1 MKKFKKY
8 NFKNKTIALFS
19 LLLVLSLSSCEEVV
33 NLDLETAESKI
44 VIDAEIR
51 WNKETSGN
59 EQTIKISKMAPYYSP
74 ATPKVSGAKVRVE
87 NSDGVIFTFTESNP
101 GSYVC
106 TDFVPVLNMNY
117 TLYVEVEGKSFTA
130 VEKMTSVT
138 PINRIEQK
146 YMPDISGPDLLVME
160 MFFNDPADQV
170 NYYLTELTTDFMLF
184 PFSGMSND
192 EFTNGN
198 EMSIQFADEDLKP
211 GKTVGIL
218 HRGISENFYNYMN
231 LIIEANSGNAFATAP
246 GNIRGNIVNTN
257 DPKDFALG
265 YFRLCEAVNTSYTM
279 K

>member
-8 NFKNKTIALFS
+8 IFKNKTIALFS

-33 NLDLETAESKI
+33 NLDLETAEAKI

-74 ATPKVSGAKVRVE
+74 TTPKVSGAKVRVE
-87 NSDGVIFTFTESNP
+87 NSNGVVFTFTESKP

-106 TDFVPVLNMNY
+106 THFVPVLNMNY

-184 PFSGMSND
+184 PFSGMSID

-198 EMSIQFADEDLKP
+198 EMSIQFTDVDLKP

-265 YFRLCEAVNTSYTM
+265 YFRLCEAVTTTYTM